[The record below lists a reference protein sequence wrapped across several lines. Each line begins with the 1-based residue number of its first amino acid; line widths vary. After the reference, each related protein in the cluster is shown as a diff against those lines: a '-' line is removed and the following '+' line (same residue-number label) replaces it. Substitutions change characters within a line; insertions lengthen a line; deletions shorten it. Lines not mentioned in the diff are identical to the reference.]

1 MYYDEVLL
9 CHADLTEGT
18 LSIPASSISIIGHGS
33 VVNENLTIE
42 EESDELVSGEGVG
55 DVEGSD
61 LLNSR
66 ALQNGLMILVFIM
79 LALLI
84 RTIREVR

>member
-1 MYYDEVLL
+1 MNWFL
-9 CHADLTEGT
+9 EG
-18 LSIPASSISIIGHGS
+18 
-33 VVNENLTIE
+33 
-42 EESDELVSGEGVG
+42 GVG